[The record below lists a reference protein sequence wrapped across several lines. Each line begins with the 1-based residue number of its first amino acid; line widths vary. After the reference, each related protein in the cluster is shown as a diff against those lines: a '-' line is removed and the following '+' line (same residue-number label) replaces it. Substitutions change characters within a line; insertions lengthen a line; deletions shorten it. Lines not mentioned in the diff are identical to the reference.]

1 MTHTLPPPPT
11 PTAGKVI
18 GGLFPSEDKDSR
30 TIKARR
36 LGLAQTT
43 YFSFSKSVFPDHTC
57 AERLL
62 EGQRG
67 VMSRDVLC
75 SVTSIMSDSLGP
87 MDCSPP
93 GFSAHGILQA
103 RILEWVP
110 TGMFYTDPF
119 R

>member
-1 MTHTLPPPPT
+1 MCVCVPDPA
-11 PTAGKVI
+11 AGKVI
-18 GGLFPSEDKDSR
+18 GDLLPSEDKNRR

-36 LGLAQTT
+36 LGPAQIT
-43 YFSFSKSVFPDHTC
+43 YFSFSKSDFPDHTC
-57 AERLL
+57 AEKPL

-67 VMSRDVLC
+67 VMSKDVLC
-75 SVTSIMSDSLGP
+75 SVTSVVSDSLGP

-110 TGMFYTDPF
+110 IGMFYPDPF